1 MAQAKR
7 DENKVTAMLGVS
19 SADGVTPINVVIDS
33 VTGRLLVKEG
43 ASGTH
48 GAVTN
53 RQIAYRDQNRVPAM
67 LGVSSADDGTLV
79 MPVVE
84 GNNLRINND

>member
-48 GAVTN
+48 GAV
-53 RQIAYRDQNRVPAM
+53 M
-67 LGVSSADDGTLV
+67 MSC
-79 MPVVE
+79 
-84 GNNLRINND
+84 